1 MTPPR
6 EQCCNTTSGCDF
18 GTCDVLH
25 EVLYIP
31 GGAGFPSTVWL
42 NPFLKTKTQ
51 LIGRKILPFIAL
63 LFLVGSHN
71 LYTSF
76 LSTFDTKVL
85 RSRWPR
91 SLPRILFLAKTS
103 WTKTWSTS
111 IRINKPPFCTIF
123 KAGLHGLFWKIAR
136 IVLASYPPRN
146 CIHID
151 NISHQT
157 GERQEYDH
165 LQKCRQVEDIVSSLE
180 GQVRTLLMVQK
191 SCTTWDV

>member
-51 LIGRKILPFIAL
+51 LICQILPFIAL

-91 SLPRILFLAKTS
+91 SLPRIPVLAKTL
-103 WTKTWSTS
+103 WTKTGSKSTS
-111 IRINKPPFCTIF
+111 TVGYNLPSWLKMVFF
-123 KAGLHGLFWKIAR
+123 LMAR
-136 IVLASYPPRN
+136 IVLASGQLPSTKLY
-146 CIHID
+146 ID

-157 GERQEYDH
+157 GERPEYDH
-165 LQKCRQVEDIVSSLE
+165 LQQCRLVEDIVSSLE

-191 SCTTWDV
+191 SCTNWDV